1 MQNLLIVFVMAFL
14 MTFVSQ
20 ANAQECMKEAWVKEE
35 ADTQGGG
42 YKWIPAKAR
51 HLVAQ
56 RALLRAQMDALAKFI
71 MKCGNLLPN
80 KLAFNE
86 ICVENPSYFGDGAY
100 VANVRLTYTDA
111 ECRLAAEMTK
121 PIYTDKERE
130 KYMGREMTQLV
141 VMALGSGVV
150 EVPPAPPPPKK
161 SPAQVPSQVEEPEG
175 DE

>member
-1 MQNLLIVFVMAFL
+1 MTKLIIISLMAILTVFA
-14 MTFVSQ
+14 TQ

-71 MKCGNLLPN
+71 MKCGNLVPN

-100 VANVRLTYTDA
+100 VAHVRLTYTDA
-111 ECRLAAEMTK
+111 ECKLAAEMTK

-141 VMALGSGVV
+141 VMAIRSGVI
-150 EVPPAPPPPKK
+150 EVPKDPPPPKK
-161 SPAQVPSQVEEPEG
+161 SPAQVPAQVEEPEG